1 MLSPTVT
8 YILLFFILCAIALL
22 TFFPHHSTSLA
33 TLMGWWWFRVAFLV
47 CILVLVVPESWLHLP
62 GTSFWSAF
70 SSGSTSSVVSDPFQ
84 MVHTAATTLSTTVCW
99 TLGLLLAIVYVASAN
114 VELVRRAAATE

>member
-1 MLSPTVT
+1 
-8 YILLFFILCAIALL
+8 
-22 TFFPHHSTSLA
+22 
-33 TLMGWWWFRVAFLV
+33 
-47 CILVLVVPESWLHLP
+47 
-62 GTSFWSAF
+62 
-70 SSGSTSSVVSDPFQ
+70 